1 MILINLGSLV
11 RALPP
16 KKLKKIIYSINYK
29 SIINKNGGD
38 KLKSNLIVFF
48 VLVFF
53 LMGSCTASSPQ
64 EVSDAIVTPDTQQY
78 ITEVGSKSGNDTQF
92 QVYNQSLQGFPTNG
106 SSFVVISSGN
116 ASGVNGTPSGIS
128 LFVGSG
134 NSSTTGQYS
143 NRNNFSYDIAN
154 IYFKINLPKGAK
166 TLSFDWRFATSE
178 AINQQT
184 YWDWARAVIT
194 YAGQTYNILL
204 LPDGNPVDVNKAQP
218 YSNTASGNFTPK
230 DVKYAYVT
238 GNNQTPG
245 IYHVTFDVSQWAG
258 KEIELDFWV
267 ADENDG
273 VVDSALFIDNLHIT
287 IDENNT
293 VNAATVPMQKTGVP
307 FGMLVVGI
315 LTILG
320 GVIYNKKQ

>member
-1 MILINLGSLV
+1 M
-11 RALPP
+11 
-16 KKLKKIIYSINYK
+16 LKNY
-29 SIINKNGGD
+29 
-38 KLKSNLIVFF
+38 LIVFF
-48 VLVFF
+48 VLVF
-53 LMGSCTASSPQ
+53 LLIGSCSASTPQ

-78 ITEVGSKSGNDTQF
+78 ITEVGSKSGNSTQF

-154 IYFKINLPKGAK
+154 IYFKIKLPKGAK
-166 TLSFDWRFATSE
+166 TLSFDWRFATTE
-178 AINQQT
+178 FINQQS

-204 LPDGNPVDVNKAQP
+204 LPDGKAVDVNSSAP
-218 YSNTASGNFTPK
+218 YSNTAAGNFTPK

-245 IYHVTFDVSQWAG
+245 VYHVTFDVSQWAG
-258 KEIELDFWV
+258 EEIELDFWV

-287 IDENNT
+287 VEENNT
-293 VNAATVPMQKTGVP
+293 VNAASVPMQKTGVP
-307 FGMLVVGI
+307 MGMLVVGV

-320 GVIYNKKQ
+320 GIIYSKKQ